1 MNVNE
6 PLWNH
11 CGAPDSHGQPD
22 LLLRYVNVSFQML
35 SRFDQLLVT
44 CVQPSTERNSMNS
57 RNSFVAVTSSIHMS
71 AYDHTSMGAERC
83 LLANTIATTVQTVWR
98 INRWLL
104 CANCQNA
111 LGMIQNGTEAAGK
124 LSIITPPFTSMT
136 ISPWLCIFLRI
147 GFWGGG
153 GV

>member
-1 MNVNE
+1 
-6 PLWNH
+6 
-11 CGAPDSHGQPD
+11 
-22 LLLRYVNVSFQML
+22 
-35 SRFDQLLVT
+35 
-44 CVQPSTERNSMNS
+44 
-57 RNSFVAVTSSIHMS
+57 
-71 AYDHTSMGAERC
+71 MGAERC
-83 LLANTIATTVQTVWR
+83 LLVVQTVWR
-98 INRWLL
+98 INRCLL

-136 ISPWLCIFLRI
+136 ISPWLGIFLRI